1 MLNFHIRKITLKN
14 GESRYR
20 TIFTKSGKAL
30 KTKTFRRKSDARLW
44 GNRYVLEYQ
53 ELEARGVKPCT
64 VTFNT
69 LADEYMQWWTGK
81 DHDRARLVL
90 WWENQFREILISEI
104 TPELIREHLKVK
116 KSKAAATYN
125 KHLAVLSAILDYAT
139 LQQEEADAT
148 TQYINK
154 NPCKEVRSLKVNN
167 KRIRYLSDEEKPRL
181 LKSASQVGGLFY
193 LKVLMA
199 LTTGMR
205 KGELEVLRWSD
216 IDYTRGL
223 ATLHDTK
230 NGTARH
236 TPIPDVILGVVKQHR
251 QLGSGLMF
259 PSGANPE
266 KPYDYKKQWA
276 KCLKSADVQNFRW
289 HDMRHD
295 TASTLA
301 RDGRTL
307 KEIAEILG
315 HKSLAST
322 DRYTHL
328 CTEHK
333 SLVLNDTMGKVIKIS

>member
-1 MLNFHIRKITLKN
+1 MLNFHIRKLTLKN

-20 TIFTKSGKAL
+20 TIFTKSGKTL

-64 VTFNT
+64 VTFNA

-90 WWENQFREILISEI
+90 WWEKQFRAALISEI
-104 TPELIREHLKVK
+104 TPELIREFLKVK
-116 KSKAAATYN
+116 KQKAAATYN

-154 NPCKEVRSLKVNN
+154 NPCKEVRSLKVDN
-167 KRIRYLSDEEKPRL
+167 KRVRYLSDEEKPRL
-181 LKSASQVGGLFY
+181 LKSAKEIGGLFY

-205 KGELEVLRWSD
+205 KGEIEQLRWCD

-223 ATLHDTK
+223 AVLHDTK
-230 NGTARH
+230 NDTVRH
-236 TPIPDVILGVVKQHR
+236 TPIPDVILGLVKQHR
-251 QLGSGLMF
+251 QLGNGLLF
-259 PSGANPE
+259 PSSANPK
-266 KPYDYKKQWA
+266 KPFDYKKQWA
-276 KCLKSADVQNFRW
+276 NCLKVADIVDFRW

-333 SLVLNDTMGKVIKIS
+333 SLVLNDTMSKVIRL